1 MNGAAYLL
9 LHQIER
15 SGGSSKLVPASY
27 LERRRIILTDTDAVG
42 GVTKLGDR
50 PQHASDEDH
59 QYNADHQRDDDE
71 KSEQLTGSVPVSCG
85 NLLPLLSALLHSS
98 MQQIA
103 RIAVDIGRLRFHRE
117 ILPHFLLIAVH
128 RKQFILRLSVI
139 DHCIADCLLE
149 DKLCLTVYT
158 KIRYQFTQTLISSG
172 ARFDIVFERVFRQT
186 RTNIGFKRHVFCR
199 KRIHESCNIHIFVHD
214 NVGLCAETAQLL
226 CGEDNQR
233 PQRHQHDP
241 HQ

>member
-1 MNGAAYLL
+1 MRVDLALQMCEAPLLKRTLHLRCLRFLFSQIFLHFGLFFESVNGAAYLL

-15 SGGSSKLVPASY
+15 SGGSSELVPASY

-59 QYNADHQRDDDE
+59 QHNADHQRDDDE
-71 KSEQLTGSVPVSCG
+71 KGEQLTGAVPVSCG
-85 NLLPLLSALLHSS
+85 NLLPLPSALLHSS

-139 DHCIADCLLE
+139 DHCIADCLL
-149 DKLCLTVYT
+149 
-158 KIRYQFTQTLISSG
+158 
-172 ARFDIVFERVFRQT
+172 
-186 RTNIGFKRHVFCR
+186 
-199 KRIHESCNIHIFVHD
+199 
-214 NVGLCAETAQLL
+214 
-226 CGEDNQR
+226 
-233 PQRHQHDP
+233 
-241 HQ
+241 